1 MSETYSPHTWNTG
14 DIITDTSLN
23 HLETGLYNL
32 NQAVNSGAAAAIS
45 ILTPSDATLT
55 LAPFPTTYKWGTNI
69 QAGIALFKEIEV
81 TAIT

>member
-1 MSETYSPHTWNTG
+1 MPNTYSPHTWNTG

-32 NQAVNSGAAAAIS
+32 NQAVKSGIVAAIS
-45 ILTPSDATLT
+45 ILIPSDRIVT
-55 LAPFPTTYKWGTNI
+55 LAPFPTTYKWDTNM
-69 QAGIALFKEIEV
+69 QAGIALFREIEV